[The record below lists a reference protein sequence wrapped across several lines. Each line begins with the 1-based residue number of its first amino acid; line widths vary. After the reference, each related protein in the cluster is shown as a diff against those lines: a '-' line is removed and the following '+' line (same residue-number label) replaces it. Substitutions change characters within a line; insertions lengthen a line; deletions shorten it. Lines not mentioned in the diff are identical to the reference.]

1 MATNCDQQQTEQT
14 ANSEAE
20 IISTVPVCLK
30 HVTKIVVPFLQKGSV
45 GYFEFVRS
53 ERYFANL
60 SPPKKQIMKQI
71 MNSLGSKREQP
82 TKSSHI
88 FLIITNHKLVRI
100 MMSKVSR
107 KINI

>member
-60 SPPKKQIMKQI
+60 SPPKKQIM
-71 MNSLGSKREQP
+71 NSLGSKREQP
-82 TKSSHI
+82 TKSSPI
-88 FLIITNHKLVRI
+88 FLIITNIKLVRI

>member
-60 SPPKKQIMKQI
+60 SPPKKQIM
-71 MNSLGSKREQP
+71 NSLGSKRE
-82 TKSSHI
+82 HN
-88 FLIITNHKLVRI
+88 LELARI